1 MTETI
6 ARINQLTKEGLD
18 GVTPRDTIPDK
29 AMNLEGKIQAD
40 YFSDI
45 RNSFDTYAS
54 SRVME
59 VGKDEEASRIF
70 KELFGVTESLYHE
83 SEM

>member
-1 MTETI
+1 MMIETI

-18 GVTPRDTIPDK
+18 GVTPRDIISNE
-29 AMNLEGKIQAD
+29 AINLEGKIQAD

-45 RNSFDTYAS
+45 RRSFDTYAS

-59 VGKDEEASRIF
+59 VGKNEEASRMF
-70 KELFGVTESLYHE
+70 KELFG
-83 SEM
+83 